1 MQKKEIIQT
10 LTLIFRE
17 TFGHHTLDLRDNMT
31 ANDVENW
38 DSLTHMLLI
47 TNIETQFGFKFK
59 LRDLNKMKQ
68 VGDMITLIEN
78 KFDSQTL

>member
-10 LTLIFRE
+10 LTLIFRG
-17 TFGHHTLDLRDNMT
+17 TFGQPTLDLRDDLT

-47 TNIETQFGFKFK
+47 TNIENQFGFKFK
-59 LRDLNKMKQ
+59 LKDLNKMKQ
-68 VGDMITLIEN
+68 VGDMITLIES
-78 KFDSQTL
+78 KLDIHPL